1 MPITHPSDRAGV
13 GWGGG
18 GLTQKRRDKDAW
30 FLFLLPE
37 LEANGSHVVF
47 VVARFAVTA
56 HLALAA
62 VVV

>member
-13 GWGGG
+13 GWGG

>member
-1 MPITHPSDRAGV
+1 M
-13 GWGGG
+13 GGG